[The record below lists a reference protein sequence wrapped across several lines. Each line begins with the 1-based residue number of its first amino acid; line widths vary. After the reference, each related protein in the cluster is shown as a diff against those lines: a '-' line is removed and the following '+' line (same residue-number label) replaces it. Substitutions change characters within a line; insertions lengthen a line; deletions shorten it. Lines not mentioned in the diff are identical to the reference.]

1 MACGTPVAAFNVG
14 GIKDMVDHQ
23 VNGYL
28 AAPFDVDDY
37 INGIKFILSNEDSS
51 HFRHQCRHK
60 VLTTFSEAVVAQRHF
75 ELYQELLKN
84 SRNG

>member
-1 MACGTPVAAFNVG
+1 MACGTPVTAFNVG
-14 GIKDMVDHQ
+14 GIKDMIDHQ

-37 INGIKFILSNEDSS
+37 VNGIKFILDQEDST
-51 HFRHQCRHK
+51 HLHHQCRHK

-75 ELYQELLKN
+75 ELYHELHKN